1 MTASG
6 ALRGPWIRTHNAPR
20 SDHRR
25 PPVPLMEFIGAI
37 ETALGQEAQKNFME
51 MQPGDV
57 PATWADGTLLSNLTG
72 YAPKTSVQDGVA
84 QFVEWYREYYQ
95 V

>member
-1 MTASG
+1 
-6 ALRGPWIRTHNAPR
+6 
-20 SDHRR
+20 
-25 PPVPLMEFIGAI
+25 MEFIGAI

-57 PATWADGTLLSNLTG
+57 PATWADGTLLSDLTG